1 MQMLI
6 FQLGLLMNNWAPIL
20 TGIPSGV
27 NLINILCK
35 PCAPIFLRQK
45 KLQSQNVTREK
56 LHEALSYEKHARK
69 MLMKLTIGQA
79 NNLANEDMDQ
89 SALRNLLLS

>member
-1 MQMLI
+1 VKLS
-6 FQLGLLMNNWAPIL
+6 FL
-20 TGIPSGV
+20 GV
-27 NLINILCK
+27 NFINILR
-35 PCAPIFLRQK
+35 APKVLFY
-45 KLQSQNVTREK
+45 QNVTRVK